1 MPPSH
6 TIEHPN
12 NVISFLDREVGSP
25 AHILVQLLQSPE
37 LWWHSCGGIF
47 VVVQSWGDGG
57 DGGRK
62 ATTGSAEETFD
73 ERLYV
78 TRTASQLYIFV
89 SRSSG
94 KEPGSF
100 RSVQLISVCPIVP
113 SDLCPPVCS

>member
-1 MPPSH
+1 
-6 TIEHPN
+6 
-12 NVISFLDREVGSP
+12 
-25 AHILVQLLQSPE
+25 
-37 LWWHSCGGIF
+37 
-47 VVVQSWGDGG
+47 VVVQSWGDGV

-62 ATTGSAEETFD
+62 ATSAEETFD